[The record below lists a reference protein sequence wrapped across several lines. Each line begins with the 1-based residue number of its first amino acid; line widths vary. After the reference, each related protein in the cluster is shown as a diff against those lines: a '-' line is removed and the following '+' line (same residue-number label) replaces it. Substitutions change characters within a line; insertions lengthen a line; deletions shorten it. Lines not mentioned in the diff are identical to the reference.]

1 MDDPIRVQVVEWM
14 NQLLSDLSHLIFWQT
29 FIILENLKKLAL
41 GELRD
46 YAKLMCCLK
55 WI

>member
-1 MDDPIRVQVVEWM
+1 MDDPIRMQVVEWM
-14 NQLLSDLSHLIFWQT
+14 NQLLSDLSHLIFRQT

-41 GELRD
+41 SELCD